1 MEEEEEDTVSCQNV
15 SFYTV
20 QKFCASSESSSLS
33 PTDWFQR
40 TAQHPSCS
48 CQRRFSTASLWSH
61 RLHVPIS
68 AAAAS
73 LPASS
78 ASQTASEFSL
88 AGFSSMQL
96 FTILGLS
103 IPISN
108 FLSFC
113 ISLCLSVSV
122 SLSSCFS
129 VALYRSL
136 AVSLCLHHFVSVFLS
151 VCLSVSLYLCITLL
165 FSFSVCLCISV
176 FVFSQSL
183 PHSLC
188 LSLCLYIIL
197 SRSIFLC

>member
-1 MEEEEEDTVSCQNV
+1 MMEDEEAAKVEEEEEEEEYTVSCQNV

-20 QKFCASSESSSLS
+20 QKFCASSECSSLS

-61 RLHVPIS
+61 RPHVPIS
-68 AAAAS
+68 AAVAS
-73 LPASS
+73 LQASS

-96 FTILGLS
+96 FTIRLLGLS

-113 ISLCLSVSV
+113 ISLCVSVSV
-122 SLSSCFS
+122 SLSHPVFLSLSIGHWLSRYVSIILSQCF
-129 VALYRSL
+129 
-136 AVSLCLHHFVSVFLS
+136 CLS
-151 VCLSVSLYLCITLL
+151 VCLSVSL
-165 FSFSVCLCISV
+165 
-176 FVFSQSL
+176 
-183 PHSLC
+183 
-188 LSLCLYIIL
+188 
-197 SRSIFLC
+197 